1 MRVHCAHLATFVVVP
16 MLLRGPVLAAAA
28 PATHPHPH
36 CTHIR
41 IDASAH
47 PVPGGRHAADVAAQ
61 ISGVYRLHPQR
72 CFDAAV
78 WLQLV
83 RGDSSLP
90 RPRHVVRV
98 ASFAS
103 LVGDSR
109 AGNGIVL
116 VVVPHSPSDGGMA
129 GMAGMAAPTTQHP
142 PTVSMCHAPI
152 QRTCALAF
160 DRGTQ
165 PAQLNNT
172 LMVVQPAP
180 SDLSQLS
187 REQMLRHML
196 RLRRVSCV

>member
-1 MRVHCAHLATFVVVP
+1 MRPTLFAAPLIAASALATGSVAVAH
-16 MLLRGPVLAAAA
+16 RTS
-28 PATHPHPH
+28 THPP

-47 PVPGGRHAADVAAQ
+47 PVPGGRHATDVAAQ
-61 ISGVYRLHPQR
+61 ISGVYRLHSHR

-90 RPRHVVRV
+90 HPRHVVRV

-109 AGNGIVL
+109 AGDGVVL
-116 VVVPHSPSDGGMA
+116 VIVPHSPIT
-129 GMAGMAAPTTQHP
+129 PNP

-160 DRGTQ
+160 DSGTQ

-180 SDLSQLS
+180 SDLSRLS
-187 REQMLRHML
+187 REEMLRHML
-196 RLRRVSCV
+196 RLRRVSCL